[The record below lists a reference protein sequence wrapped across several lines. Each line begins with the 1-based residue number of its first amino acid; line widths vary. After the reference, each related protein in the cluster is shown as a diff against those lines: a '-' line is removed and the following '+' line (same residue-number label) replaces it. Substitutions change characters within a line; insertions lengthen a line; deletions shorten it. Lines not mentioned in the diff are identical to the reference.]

1 MFFIETKHC
10 KKVISEY
17 KTLFVSPQETVIQ
30 RMCPD
35 EIIMYEVVIPNLF
48 VIQES
53 YPVSIKIDEHVI
65 KLFEDNEVV
74 MITGEYIQGLCEGLS
89 VSYYWEHSDAMSWNT
104 FFPQACCIMKIPEE
118 DWFQSLVID
127 PRNQDKG
134 SVASDWD
141 QYTEIDISDNRF
153 SLLQD
158 KYTLSFPTLK
168 MFQTAKGILSSEKLN
183 EVFTENRGQVA
194 AIYYEENYPLC
205 LEFTGSRKVYI
216 APICRDST

>member
-35 EIIMYEVVIPNLF
+35 EIIMYEVVIPNFF
-48 VIQES
+48 VIQEFH
-53 YPVSIKIDEHVI
+53 PVSIKIDEQVI

-74 MITGEYIQGLCEGLS
+74 MITEEYIQGLCEGLS

-104 FFPQACCIMKIPEE
+104 FFPQACCIMKIPE
-118 DWFQSLVID
+118 LAID
-127 PRNQDKG
+127 LRDKG
-134 SVASDWD
+134 SVASDWN

-158 KYTLSFPTLK
+158 KYSLSFPILK
-168 MFQTAKGILSSEKLN
+168 MFQTANGVLSSEKLN
-183 EVFTENRGQVA
+183 EVFKENRGQVA
-194 AIYYEENYPLC
+194 VIYYEENYPLC